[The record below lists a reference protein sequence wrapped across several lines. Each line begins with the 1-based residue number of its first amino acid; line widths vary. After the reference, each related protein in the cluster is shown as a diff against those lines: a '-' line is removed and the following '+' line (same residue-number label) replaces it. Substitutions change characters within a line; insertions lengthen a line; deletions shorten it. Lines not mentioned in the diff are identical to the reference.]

1 MAHNSNAAAAS
12 KAEEISQGAG
22 HNSNTAAQ
30 ATAIVQVVVNAENRA
45 AAIAELIPL
54 QRVLHTIV
62 GLTCTQFVAM
72 AADWYED
79 FLYFDNVQW
88 DST

>member
-1 MAHNSNAAAAS
+1 MAHNSKAAAAS

-54 QRVLHTIV
+54 
-62 GLTCTQFVAM
+62 
-72 AADWYED
+72 
-79 FLYFDNVQW
+79 
-88 DST
+88 